1 MSRWSE
7 SYANH
12 VFFVDWASFKQML
25 GTVEPPLDDA
35 QAIQE
40 VARIHKVVGY
50 VDALLKKIDPELW
63 GLNFVNAAHG
73 PLINALTELSNYPAT
88 QNQQYLSNA
97 NSNLDSMMQTVQQ
110 QPLAPV
116 FPGAK
121 AAESSV
127 QSYTA
132 FVQLHMRKFEEL
144 LAAFKETLQVQQA
157 EISKRNAD
165 LARRLEKLEGTAER
179 MESEFQSILA
189 RFNSDFQA
197 SENSRKELHE
207 VQSTSFKERVEKQIA
222 DSAKIFAAGHSALGG
237 ALESAGKVLGS
248 IIDTSQAGAYAQYAT
263 EEKKSANLYRY
274 LALGLMC
281 AAALVLFLP
290 ELVNAAKAVGQYT
303 IDWKAALYRLPF
315 SAILFAPAYYLTR
328 ESSRHRNNEI
338 LNRRRQHIL
347 TTIGPYLAL
356 LDKKR
361 AEEIKAD
368 VAKSIFSDSLP
379 SLDDKS
385 PETTNVLAQVTNLV
399 DLIVKKTK

>member
-1 MSRWSE
+1 MSRWSDRY
-7 SYANH
+7 SNH
-12 VFFVDWASFKQML
+12 QFFADWAAFKQIL
-25 GTVEPPLDDA
+25 GTIAPPAEDP
-35 QAIQE
+35 QAVQE
-40 VARIHKVVGY
+40 VARMHKVVGY
-50 VDALLKKIDPELW
+50 VDTLLKKLDPELW
-63 GLNFVNAAHG
+63 GLNFVSAAHG
-73 PLINALTELSNYPAT
+73 SLTNAVSELSNYPT
-88 QNQQYLSNA
+88 NQNQHHLSNA
-97 NSNLDSMMQTVQQ
+97 NNFLDSMMLSVQQ

-121 AAESSV
+121 ATQGAAE
-127 QSYTA
+127 SYTA
-132 FVQLHMRKFEEL
+132 FVQLHIGKFEGL
-144 LAAFKETLQVQQA
+144 LTAFKETLQAQQDA
-157 EISKRNAD
+157 LESRSTE
-165 LARRLEKLEGTAER
+165 LSRRLDKLEATAER
-179 MESEFQSILA
+179 MASEFQSILA

-197 SENSRKELHE
+197 SENSRKELYE
-207 VQSTSFKERVEKQIA
+207 AQSTFFKDRADRQIA
-222 DSAKIFAAGHSALGG
+222 DSAALFAAGHSALGS

-248 IIDTSQAGAYAQYAT
+248 IIDTSQAGAYAQYAS

-290 ELVNAAKAVGQYT
+290 ELVNAAKAVSQYT
-303 IDWKAALYRLPF
+303 IDWKAALHRLPF
-315 SAILFAPAYYLTR
+315 SVILFAPAYYLTR

-368 VAKSIFSDSLP
+368 VAKSIFSDALP
-379 SLDDKS
+379 TLDDKS

-399 DLIVKKTK
+399 DLIVKKAK

>member
-7 SYANH
+7 LYANH
-12 VFFVDWASFKQML
+12 PFFVDWTSFKQLL
-25 GTVEPPLDDA
+25 GTIAPPPEDP
-35 QAIQE
+35 QAVQE

-50 VDALLKKIDPELW
+50 VDVLLKRIDPELW

-73 PLINALTELSNYPAT
+73 PLTNALSELSNYPT
-88 QNQQYLSNA
+88 NQNQHHLSNT
-97 NSNLDSMMQTVQQ
+97 NNFLDSMMQTVQQ

-121 AAESSV
+121 AAEGAAE
-127 QSYTA
+127 SYTA
-132 FVQLHMRKFEEL
+132 FVQLQMSKFEEL
-144 LAAFKETLQVQQA
+144 LASFKEAVQSQQDGI
-157 EISKRNAD
+157 EKRSAD
-165 LARRLEKLEGTAER
+165 LSRRLDKLEGAAER

-207 VQSTSFKERVEKQIA
+207 VQSTSFKDRVEKQIA
-222 DSAKIFAAGHSALGG
+222 DSAKLFAAGHSALGG

-263 EEKKSANLYRY
+263 EEKRSANLYRY

-368 VAKSIFSDSLP
+368 VAKSIFSDALP
-379 SLDDKS
+379 ALDDKS

-399 DLIVKKTK
+399 DLIVKKAK